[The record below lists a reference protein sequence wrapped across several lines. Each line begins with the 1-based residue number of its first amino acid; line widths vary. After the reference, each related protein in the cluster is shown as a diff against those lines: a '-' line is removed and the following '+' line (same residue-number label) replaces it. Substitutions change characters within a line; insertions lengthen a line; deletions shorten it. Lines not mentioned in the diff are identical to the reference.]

1 MLIIKQVWT
10 FSTAAFTGATV
21 ELGSENVSQSVVY
34 FRCSTLATTQSF
46 NFESA
51 QASTGPWVTD
61 ASTAVAANVSTN
73 FAMRIT
79 GPVGPFV
86 RPRILTASSG
96 DYLATFIGVV

>member
-10 FSTAAFTGATV
+10 FSTAAFTGAAV
-21 ELGSENVSQSVVY
+21 ELPCENVSQSVVY

-51 QASTGPWVTD
+51 QNSTGPWVTE
-61 ASTAVAANVSTN
+61 ASTAVPVNTSTN
-73 FAMRIT
+73 FGMRIT